1 MREGDVTKRVN
12 ARDENEINNTGFGVN
27 RYRCVHTPVLEVR
40 GGYARI
46 YFKFTILKNYMH
58 RARAARA
65 CALAPRAK
73 VGGMSQ
79 LWTIQAL
86 NSKSGSLAPW
96 GIFSCFHR
104 WVVGPVNR
112 SITGEKL

>member
-1 MREGDVTKRVN
+1 MAPIDRSYSN
-12 ARDENEINNTGFGVN
+12 ATLQP
-27 RYRCVHTPVLEVR
+27 TSTTVR

-46 YFKFTILKNYMH
+46 YLKFTILKNYMH
-58 RARAARA
+58 RALAAHAR
-65 CALAPRAK
+65 ALAPRVK

-79 LWTIQAL
+79 LISQLSTIQAL
-86 NSKSGSLAPW
+86 NSKSGKLAPW

-112 SITGEKL
+112 SIGGDLGDIIIAQYSRTC